1 MSSIIEEILGS
12 GLKILLLGSYDDS
25 TKQILYDLRKLLN
38 ENFQRYAC
46 TTILLE
52 NLDVHVAR
60 AVGMHD
66 FSMFI
71 EKHEQRITVT
81 IMKSK
86 TTPIEILTFSD
97 EVDFETNIGNSST
110 NIDFKQ
116 FRKVTELEKI
126 SILSDWADL
135 IYTTK
140 DLELT
145 RGGELVELTYLL
157 HNRIWKSNV
166 DPLKHEFFY
175 KKDVKISTMVK
186 EIISNNKI
194 APQEYASYQELEEKI
209 IQTTDAQI
217 SRLNTQISRFNQFE

>member
-116 FRKVTELEKI
+116 FRK
-126 SILSDWADL
+126 
-135 IYTTK
+135 
-140 DLELT
+140 
-145 RGGELVELTYLL
+145 
-157 HNRIWKSNV
+157 
-166 DPLKHEFFY
+166 
-175 KKDVKISTMVK
+175 
-186 EIISNNKI
+186 
-194 APQEYASYQELEEKI
+194 
-209 IQTTDAQI
+209 
-217 SRLNTQISRFNQFE
+217 